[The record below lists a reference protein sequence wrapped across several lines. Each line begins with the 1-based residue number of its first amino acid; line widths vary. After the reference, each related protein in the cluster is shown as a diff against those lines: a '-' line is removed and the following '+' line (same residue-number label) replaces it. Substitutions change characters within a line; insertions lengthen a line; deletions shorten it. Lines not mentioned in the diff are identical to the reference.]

1 MLVTPAPATPR
12 WQAVFVS
19 ERHKLTQTRALTHFY
34 ACNRS
39 LSRSLIGGPGVRDG
53 QWVLATRDTSRLAMD
68 ARKPT
73 DTELLLELVGEAYSF
88 RNLAQF
94 RTGMMDLLGRVVPYD
109 SAGFNE
115 VSPQETF
122 SITTFE
128 QTSEQIDTFSRLAF
142 ENPLISRIQRTGDG
156 RPYRISDM
164 IDQDTFHALAVYQ
177 QFYRHFAVE
186 YQVALVLPSSAPL
199 IVGIALC
206 REHQDFN
213 DHEVSLLALA
223 RPYLMHAYRNA
234 ELWGEREA
242 MLAALQEG
250 LDTVGRHVVVLDPHG
265 RVEFATDGAH
275 KLLGPQLRTI
285 LPGEVSRWLASHP
298 IPRAA
303 APPLRLAGRDGQ
315 ILVRVLPSSRDDQRQ
330 VLLLEP
336 GDGELTIAA
345 LRALGLTDRQAQSL
359 HLLTLGR
366 TPTETAARL
375 GIARRTLDKH
385 LQHAYS
391 KLGVN
396 TLTQAT
402 DSAWAAVGIQPHTTT

>member
-1 MLVTPAPATPR
+1 MD
-12 WQAVFVS
+12 
-19 ERHKLTQTRALTHFY
+19 TR
-34 ACNRS
+34 R
-39 LSRSLIGGPGVRDG
+39 
-53 QWVLATRDTSRLAMD
+53 
-68 ARKPT
+68 PT

-88 RNLAQF
+88 RDLAQF
-94 RTGMMDLLGRVVPYD
+94 RTGMMELLGRVVPYD
-109 SAGFNE
+109 AAGFNE
-115 VSPQETF
+115 VTPQQTF

-128 QTSEQIDTFSRLAF
+128 QTREQIDTFSRLAF

-186 YQVALVLPSSAPL
+186 YQVALVLPSSPAL

-206 REHQDFN
+206 REHQDFS
-213 DHEVSLLALA
+213 DREVSLLALA

-234 ELWGEREA
+234 ELWSEREA

-250 LDTVGRHVVVLDPHG
+250 LDITGRHVVVLDPHG

-275 KLLGPQLRTI
+275 QLLGPQITTL
-285 LPGEVSRWLASHP
+285 LPSEVSRWLASHP
-298 IPRAA
+298 APRAA
-303 APPLRLAGRDGQ
+303 APPLRLTGSDGEV
-315 ILVRVLPSSRDDQRQ
+315 LVRVLPSSRHDRRQ
-330 VLLLEP
+330 VLLLET
-336 GDGELTIAA
+336 GTGELTIAA

-359 HLLTLGR
+359 HLLTLGQ
-366 TPTETAARL
+366 TPTEAAAQL
-375 GIARRTLDKH
+375 GITRRTLDKH
-385 LQHAYS
+385 LQHTYN

-402 DSAWAAVGIQPHTTT
+402 DSAWAAVGIQPPST